1 MFLFGKK
8 NSDDEDIRLGTGV
21 GARIRKT
28 RLDAES
34 IKKRL
39 APDTVNTNSMDHFFI
54 CDMGMNIY
62 ARSYY
67 IERLPLNVVFA
78 TTFAPLFN
86 FTKTVSSVFIRPM
99 PSTESQRLM
108 QNKMRSD
115 ETALYEA
122 EKTGVSYTIRDLENK
137 VAENNENAVRLS
149 SGKTKWYDVGFL
161 FTITRESLEKLD
173 FACAEFVSQA
183 KEVGIELASCY
194 GMQAEA
200 YLSSGPFNK
209 VYSGKMGIFRSSPVK
224 THVLDGEA
232 VLTIFNHTNSFF
244 SHPDG
249 IPIGRNMGNGEPVLW
264 TPYAASHNGY
274 SAVFCGKTGTGKS
287 ASIKMLSARLGH
299 FDYRFA
305 CIDTEKSGGRGEY
318 STLCEEM
325 GGVNFELK
333 TNSYNRLN
341 IFEIDEQLEY
351 DARLGREF
359 RTLKIAD
366 KCTVVRDIIMSAII
380 GNKMQPDYILQTSME
395 AILNKCIGELYAW
408 HGIYDGQPD
417 SLYEENSVDI
427 RLGSGRRKKALP
439 VMSEAFMWVLQAQ
452 MENMVPEHVVA
463 YQMLVDSLA
472 DLVDNLYYD
481 VETFEIVNEEEYRLR
496 QLTGRNI
503 RRVSGT
509 KGYFD
514 GQSTMTVDRS
524 TPFINIDI
532 SDLPDVDKVLGQQ
545 VAMNYLMEV
554 FIKKNSENVKNSQK
568 ICLIVDEAHRLF
580 PNPLTRKFISDQVR
594 TARKNNASIWICT
607 QNHKDFA
614 KYEETETMLKNVASV
629 FMLKQDASDAEYLRQ
644 NTILTPSAVSRVLT
658 LGGDPN
664 DIEDR
669 SHKGEVC
676 LIDTDKVVFVK
687 IDYLKD
693 SEFLFVETDVQKKQ
707 QYLERKENQKKF

>member
-1 MFLFGKK
+1 MGFFGKRNRGEEEITLSAGGNGK
-8 NSDDEDIRLGTGV
+8 VKR
-21 GARIRKT
+21 T
-28 RLDAES
+28 RLDPEN
-34 IKKRL
+34 IRKRL
-39 APDTVNTNSMDHFFI
+39 APDVINTNSMDHFFI
-54 CDMGMNIY
+54 CDMGVNVY
-62 ARSYY
+62 ARSFY

-86 FTKTVSSVFIRPM
+86 TKKVVSSVFIRPM
-99 PSTESQRLM
+99 STDESQKLM

-115 ETALYEA
+115 ETALFEA
-122 EKTGVSYTIRDLENK
+122 EKNGVSYVIRDLENK
-137 VAENNENAVRLS
+137 VAENNENAVKLS

-161 FTITRESLEKLD
+161 FTMTRESLEQLD
-173 FACAEFVSQA
+173 FASAEFVSQA

-200 YLSSGPFNK
+200 YLSSGPYNR
-209 VYSGKMGIFRSSPVK
+209 VYSGKLGMFRSSPVK
-224 THVLDGEA
+224 YHVLDAEA

-249 IPIGRNMGNGEPVLW
+249 IPIGRNMGTGEPVLW
-264 TPYAASHNGY
+264 TPYAQSHNGY
-274 SAVFCGKTGTGKS
+274 SCVFVGKTGTGKS
-287 ASIKMLSARLGH
+287 ASIKMFAGRLSH

-325 GGVNFELK
+325 GGVNFQLK
-333 TNSYNRLN
+333 SNSYNRLN

-366 KCTVVRDIIMSAII
+366 KCVIIRDIILSAII
-380 GNKMQPDYILQTSME
+380 GNKLQPDYVLQTAME
-395 AILNKCIGELYAW
+395 SILNRCIVELYAA
-408 HGIYDGQPD
+408 HGIYDGDPE
-417 SLYEENSVDI
+417 SLYEESSEFI
-427 RLGSGRRKKALP
+427 KLGSGRQRKTLP
-439 VMSEAFMWVLQAQ
+439 VMSEAYLWVLREQQLNTVA
-452 MENMVPEHVVA
+452 EHVIA

-472 DLVDNLYYD
+472 DLVDDLYYD
-481 VETFEIVNEEEYRLR
+481 MDTFEMLSREDYAMR
-496 QLTGRNI
+496 QLTGRRIRNI
-503 RRVSGT
+503 RGT

-514 GQSTMTVDRS
+514 GQSSMSVDRN
-524 TPFINIDI
+524 TPFINVDI
-532 SDLPDVDKVLGQQ
+532 SDLPDSDKILGQQ
-545 VAMNYLMEV
+545 VAMNYLMET
-554 FIKKNSENVKNSQK
+554 FIKKNSENVKDSQK

-580 PNPLTRKFISDQVR
+580 PNPLTRKFIADQVR
-594 TARKNNASIWICT
+594 TARKNNASVWICT

-644 NTILTPSAVSRVLT
+644 NTILTASAVSRVLT

-664 DIEDR
+664 DLEDK
-669 SHKGEVC
+669 SHKGEIC

-687 IDYLKD
+687 VDYLQE
-693 SEFLFVETDVQKKQ
+693 SEFMFVETDVQKKQ
-707 QYLERKENQKKF
+707 EYMEKHGMA